1 VGLAHKAQVA
11 PMLFDGEF
19 PKRPDTSIRSG
30 PDGCLVDADRN
41 GRKIEH
47 ILTRGFKLTCFFL
60 SNRSFVY
67 TYLFYYSYCKY

>member
-47 ILTRGFKLTCFFL
+47 ILTRGFKLTFFFIQQVICL
-60 SNRSFVY
+60 HIFIL
-67 TYLFYYSYCKY
+67 LFLL